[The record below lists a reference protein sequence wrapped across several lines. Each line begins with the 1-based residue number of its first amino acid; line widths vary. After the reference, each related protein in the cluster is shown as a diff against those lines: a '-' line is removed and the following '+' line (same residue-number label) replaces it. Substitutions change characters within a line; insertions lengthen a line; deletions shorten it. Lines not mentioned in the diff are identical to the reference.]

1 MQKYRVGIL
10 GATGAVGQRFVQLLS
25 GHPWFELTALAAS
38 ERSAGKNYS
47 SAVKW
52 ILDEAM
58 PEKVKNMPV
67 QDAYSNLPCDV
78 LFSALDAS
86 VAGEIEERFANA
98 GYAVLSNSKNH
109 RMDPDVPLLVPEI
122 NSGHI
127 EILELQKQ
135 RRGSAGF
142 IATNPNCTT
151 TGLVLA
157 LKPLHDA
164 FKITKVFVT
173 TMQALSGAGY
183 PGVASIDILDN
194 VIPYIGGEE
203 EKVETEPRKILGG
216 LSPSG
221 FIPAD
226 FRISAHCNRVAV
238 RDGHTECVSVEF
250 ERKVTIEEVRRA
262 FAEFAP
268 DIYGLNLPSAPVKC
282 LVLRDEEDRPQPRK
296 DKGAGAGLSASI
308 GRLRPDN
315 ILDYKFVVLSHN
327 TIRGA
332 AGGSV
337 LNAELLAAKGLLP
350 RRQ

>member
-1 MQKYRVGIL
+1 MEKFRAGIL
-10 GATGAVGQRFVQLLS
+10 GATGAVGQRFVQLLAN
-25 GHPWFELTALAAS
+25 HPWFELTALAAS
-38 ERSAGKNYS
+38 ERSAGKNYG

-52 ILDEAM
+52 ILDEPM
-58 PEKVKNMPV
+58 PEAVKGMVV
-67 QDAYSNLPCDV
+67 QDIYSNFPCDV
-78 LFSALDAS
+78 LFSALDSS
-86 VAGEIEERFANA
+86 VAGEIEERFAQA

-109 RMDPDVPLLVPEI
+109 RMDPDVPLLVPEV
-122 NSGHI
+122 NAEHA
-127 EILELQKQ
+127 EILALQKT

-164 FKITKVFVT
+164 FKVTKVFVT

-183 PGVASIDILDN
+183 PGVPSMDIIDN

-203 EKVETEPRKILGG
+203 EKVEFEPRKILGG

-262 FAEFAP
+262 FSEFVSPIA
-268 DIYGLNLPSAPVKC
+268 GLILPSAPEHC
-282 LVLRDEEDRPQPRK
+282 LVLRAEEDRPQPRK
-296 DKGAGAGLSASI
+296 DRGTSAGMSVVL
-308 GRLRPDN
+308 GRLRPDPL
-315 ILDYKFVVLSHN
+315 LDYKFTLLVHN

-332 AGGSV
+332 AGGSI
-337 LNAELLAAKGLLP
+337 LNAELLAAKGILP
-350 RRQ
+350 RR

>member
-25 GHPWFELTALAAS
+25 NHPWFELTALAAS
-38 ERSAGKNYS
+38 ERSAGKSY
-47 SAVKW
+47 AEATKW
-52 ILDEAM
+52 VLDEPM
-58 PEKVKNMPV
+58 PEQVKGMAV
-67 QDAYSNLPCDV
+67 SDVYSNLPCDA

-86 VAGEIEERFANA
+86 VAGEIEERFAQA

-109 RMDPDVPLLVPEI
+109 RMDVDAPLLVPEV
-122 NSGHI
+122 NPEHL

-135 RRGSAGF
+135 RRGSSGF
-142 IATNPNCTT
+142 IITNPNCTT
-151 TGLVLA
+151 TGLVMA
-157 LKPLHDA
+157 LKPLHDN
-164 FKITKVFVT
+164 FKITKVIVT

-183 PGVASIDILDN
+183 PGVASMDILDN

-203 EKVETEPRKILGG
+203 EKVESEPRKILGG

-221 FIPAD
+221 FIPAE

-238 RDGHTECVSVEF
+238 RDGHTECVSAEF
-250 ERKVTIEEVRRA
+250 ERKATIEEARRA
-262 FAEFAP
+262 FSEFVP
-268 DIYGLNLPSAPVKC
+268 SIFGLNLPSAPKHC
-282 LVLRDEEDRPQPRK
+282 LVLRQEDDRPQPRK
-296 DKGAGAGLSASI
+296 DRNEGDGMSVVI

-315 ILDYKFVVLSHN
+315 VLDYKFTLLVHN

-332 AGGSV
+332 AGGSI

-350 RRQ
+350 RR

>member
-1 MQKYRVGIL
+1 MNKYRVGIL
-10 GATGAVGQRFVQLLS
+10 GATGAVGQRFVQLLAD
-25 GHPWFELTALAAS
+25 HPWFELTALAAS
-38 ERSAGKNYS
+38 ERSAGKNYN

-52 ILDEAM
+52 ILDEVM

-67 QDAYSNLPCDV
+67 QDVYSNLPCDI

-86 VAGEIEERFANA
+86 VAGEIEDRFANA

-109 RMDPDVPLLVPEI
+109 RMDADVPLLVPEI
-122 NSGHI
+122 NSDHA

-142 IATNPNCTT
+142 IVTNPNCTT

-157 LKPLHDA
+157 LTPLHHA

-183 PGVASIDILDN
+183 PGVASVDILDN

-203 EKVETEPRKILGG
+203 EKVESEPRKILGG
-216 LSPSG
+216 LASSG

-262 FAEFAP
+262 FKEFAP
-268 DIYGLNLPSAPVKC
+268 ATSGLNLPSSPEAC
-282 LVLRDEEDRPQPRK
+282 LILRDEEDRPQPRK
-296 DKGAGAGLSASI
+296 DKSAGKGMSVSI

-315 ILDYKFVVLSHN
+315 LLDYKFVLLSHN

-332 AGGSV
+332 AGGSI
-337 LNAELLAAKGLLP
+337 LNAELLAAKGMLT
-350 RRQ
+350 RR